1 MKEGIYMYGMFFDD
15 YDTPV
20 FRPPSEAESFILR
33 VTRGCAHNSCTYCN
47 MYRGVKFEK
56 LSDDQIMRQIAMA
69 YSTDAEGVRR
79 VFLADGDAL
88 VLPTERLLNILAV
101 LKKYFPN
108 LERVSSYAAPR
119 DILAKSVEELTE
131 LRRAGLAL
139 LYYGMESG
147 DAQTLKDIRKGV
159 NDKQSIEAG
168 KRVIAAGM
176 KLSIMIILGIAG
188 KEGSTRHALATAH
201 AINEIKPTMLSALS
215 LMLYRGSELKEQFE
229 RGEFHPLTPAQL
241 MEELKL
247 IMEHVDL
254 PESEHMIFRS
264 NHVSNYIRLAA
275 TLPRDKEQLL
285 EDIDKSILIL
295 KQMKNWDIYNH
306 DFTK

>member
-1 MKEGIYMYGMFFDD
+1 MYGMFFDD

-131 LRRAGLAL
+131 LHRAGLAL

-285 EDIDKSILIL
+285 KDIDKSILHL

>member
-20 FRPPSEAESFILR
+20 FRPPSEAASFILR

-285 EDIDKSILIL
+285 KDIAKSILHL

>member
-1 MKEGIYMYGMFFDD
+1 MKEGICMYGMFFDD

-20 FRPPSEAESFILR
+20 FRPPSEAASFILR

-285 EDIDKSILIL
+285 KDIGKSILHL

>member
-1 MKEGIYMYGMFFDD
+1 MYGMFFDD

-56 LSDDQIMRQIAMA
+56 LTDDQIMRQIAMA

-168 KRVIAAGM
+168 KQVIAAGM

-285 EDIDKSILIL
+285 KDIDKSILHL

>member
-56 LSDDQIMRQIAMA
+56 LSDAQIMRQIAMA

-88 VLPTERLLNILAV
+88 VLPTERLLNILSV

-285 EDIDKSILIL
+285 KDIAKSILHL

>member
-1 MKEGIYMYGMFFDD
+1 MYGMFFDD

-215 LMLYRGSELKEQFE
+215 LMLYRGSEFKEQFE

-275 TLPRDKEQLL
+275 TLPQDKEQLL
-285 EDIDKSILIL
+285 KDIDKSILHL

>member
-56 LSDDQIMRQIAMA
+56 LSDDQIMRQIDMA

-88 VLPTERLLNILAV
+88 VLPTEWLLNILAV

-247 IMEHVDL
+247 IVEHVDL

-285 EDIDKSILIL
+285 KDIDKSILHL

>member
-88 VLPTERLLNILAV
+88 VLPTKRLLNILAV

-247 IMEHVDL
+247 TMEHVDL

-275 TLPRDKEQLL
+275 TLPREKEQLL
-285 EDIDKSILIL
+285 KDIDKSILHL

>member
-1 MKEGIYMYGMFFDD
+1 MYGMFFDD

-88 VLPTERLLNILAV
+88 VLPTERLLNILSV

-285 EDIDKSILIL
+285 KDIDKSIFHL

>member
-1 MKEGIYMYGMFFDD
+1 MYGMFFDD

-20 FRPPSEAESFILR
+20 FRPPSEAASFILR

-285 EDIDKSILIL
+285 KDIDKSILHL